1 MLPKP
6 QVPVEHM
13 DRKKTEQKTLSPM
26 RDAQAD
32 SYEMV
37 LGPRHQNMTRV
48 QPITPFSPNSDV
60 DATTGSTAQ
69 IWKRYEMPD
78 PVIVLEHM
86 RAQTEAG
93 EQADE
98 AEQAAHSAS
107 DAADRAAYD
116 IAKSAALQKAAA
128 QAASQVKIDT
138 EEQGQGAMLVE
149 SEVVGPQGRRSSE
162 AESHRFMPK
171 PPPAQPQQAQQ

>member
-1 MLPKP
+1 MLKLTA
-6 QVPVEHM
+6 M
-13 DRKKTEQKTLSPM
+13 KC
-26 RDAQAD
+26 DAQAD